1 MKGEMLI
8 DKAYKVL
15 VEARKGNKL
24 SAACYNDWAMANKL
38 PLCDSPEYEKVK
50 EYGDFYNVCYY
61 YIFGD

>member
-15 VEARKGNKL
+15 LEARKGNRV
-24 SAACYNDWAMANKL
+24 SASCYNDWAMSNKM
-38 PLCDSPEYEKVK
+38 PLCDSPEYDKVNTY
-50 EYGDFYNVCYY
+50 EDFYGVCYY